1 MKATYRQDMNRNYLI
16 MEEETPYREDYRMR
30 MVLSNHIPGLLPCSV
45 RGIDACSRFYYD
57 ISGRQSLKGYLE
69 QNGLQTDLL
78 KRLIG
83 ALLLVESAC
92 LDYLLSMRNV
102 ILRTEYIYLECED
115 FLFCYLPLWDEDTG
129 EGVHTLLESLLQVV
143 DPDDRI
149 TARLLYKLYNGT
161 YGEFNL
167 RSLVQDETAGFGENA
182 GRSFKK
188 TYGESCGEGYE
199 NEWADDGCFIRD
211 ETEPHG
217 VESYGAE
224 PYGADERQDV
234 YLNADTRTAL
244 KEEGAEKEALPKSK
258 LILSVCALVILVAL
272 LVSGRAGEPL
282 VRILIGTVISTLFI
296 LGLVSLCKKKKNA
309 MRRHAKSLKTQRMKS
324 REPVPESFFDE
335 EEDDFEEDP
344 ATIILRT
351 DASDPLLLI
360 SADGREQIT
369 VDTSPY
375 YVGSK
380 EGSVSNAILN
390 PAVSR
395 FHAKIE
401 RLTGSWF
408 LEDLNST
415 NGTFHNR
422 KRITQGERIE
432 LSDGDRVSFAKS
444 VYHVMIREK
453 EGEFTS

>member
-16 MEEETPYREDYRMR
+16 LEEEMPYREDYRMR

-45 RGIDACSRFYYD
+45 RGIDACSHFYYD

-69 QNGLQTDLL
+69 QNGLQANLL
-78 KRLIG
+78 KRLIE

-102 ILRTEYIYLECED
+102 ILRTEYIYLEGED
-115 FLFCYLPLWDEDTG
+115 FLFCYLPLWEEDTG

-143 DPDDRI
+143 NPDDRM

-167 RSLVQDETAGFGENA
+167 RSLVQDEAA
-182 GRSFKK
+182 
-188 TYGESCGEGYE
+188 GYE
-199 NEWADDGCFIRD
+199 ENNRKFFERSYEESHGEESKWANDGNFIRD
-211 ETEPHG
+211 GAGT
-217 VESYGAE
+217 YGAGI
-224 PYGADERQDV
+224 YGTGV
-234 YLNADTRTAL
+234 YGTDDGQNSFLDTDAQMSL
-244 KEEGAEKEALPKSK
+244 EEDGTEKAALPKRK
-258 LILSVCALVILVAL
+258 LILSACALVILAAL

-282 VRILIGTVISTLFI
+282 VRILTGTVISTLFI
-296 LGLVSLCKKKKNA
+296 SGLVSLCRKKKNG
-309 MRRHAKSLKTQRMKS
+309 MRRHAKSLKTKRMKS

-344 ATIILRT
+344 ATTILRT
-351 DASDPLLLI
+351 DVGNRLLLV
-360 SADGREQIT
+360 SADGSEQIT
-369 VDTSPY
+369 VDASPY

-401 RLTGSWF
+401 RLAGSWF
-408 LEDLNST
+408 LEDLKST

-422 KRITQGERIE
+422 KRLTQGERIE
-432 LSDGDRVSFAKS
+432 LSDGDRVSFANS
-444 VYHVMIREK
+444 AYRVMIREK